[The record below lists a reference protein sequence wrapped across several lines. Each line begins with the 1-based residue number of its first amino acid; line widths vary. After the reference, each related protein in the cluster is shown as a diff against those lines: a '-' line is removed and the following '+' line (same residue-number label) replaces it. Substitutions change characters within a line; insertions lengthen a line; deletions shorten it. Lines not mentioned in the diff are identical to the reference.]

1 MLVLDTQ
8 VWLWWLHDVSRLSKA
23 AARAIERAEATDGMR
38 VSVISVWEIA
48 VKSALGKLELS
59 MDMDEW
65 FRLARSY
72 PNLVVEPVSAQD
84 AIASAR
90 LPGSFHK
97 DPADRIIVAMARR
110 HGVSLVTSDAL
121 MRAYPHVATIW

>member
-1 MLVLDTQ
+1 MVVLDTQ
-8 VWLWWLHDVSRLSKA
+8 VWLWWVHDVSKLSKA
-23 AARAIERAEATDGMR
+23 AALAIERAEATDGMR

-97 DPADRIIVAMARR
+97 DPADRILVAMARR
-110 HGVSLVTSDAL
+110 HGVSLVTSDTL
-121 MRAYPHVATIW
+121 IRAYPHVATIW

>member
-1 MLVLDTQ
+1 MVVLDTQ
-8 VWLWWLHDVSRLSKA
+8 VWLWWVHDTSKLSKPA
-23 AARAIERAEATDGMR
+23 AYAIERAEATDGMR

-65 FRLARSY
+65 FRQARSY

-84 AIASAR
+84 AIASVR
-90 LPGSFHK
+90 LPGNFHK

-110 HGVSLVTSDAL
+110 HGVNLITSDML
-121 MRAYPHVATIW
+121 IRSYPHVATVW

>member
-1 MLVLDTQ
+1 MVVLDTQ
-8 VWLWWLHDVSRLSKA
+8 VWLWWLHDVSKLSRPA
-23 AARAIERAEATDGMR
+23 ALAIERAEASDGMR

-59 MDMDEW
+59 MDMNEW
-65 FRLARSY
+65 FGMARSY

-90 LPGSFHK
+90 LPGNFHK

-110 HGVSLVTSDAL
+110 YGVSLVTSDKL
-121 MRAYPHVATIW
+121 IRAYSHVATIW

>member
-1 MLVLDTQ
+1 MVVLDTQ
-8 VWLWWLHDVSRLSKA
+8 VWLWWVHDVSKLSKGA
-23 AARAIERAEATDGMR
+23 ALAIERAEATDGMR

-110 HGVSLVTSDAL
+110 HGVSLVTSDTL
-121 MRAYPHVATIW
+121 IRAYPHVATIW